1 MNIEDCFQAACLDD
15 AYGAAEKRTEP
26 YKGTVKGVSEAATQR
41 IAKSFGRVGGFADEQ
56 AKAAR
61 SLK

>member
-1 MNIEDCFQAACLDD
+1 MKIEESFQAACLDD
-15 AYGAAEKRTEP
+15 AH
-26 YKGTVKGVSEAATQR
+26 
-41 IAKSFGRVGGFADEQ
+41 GGFADEQ